1 MEAVDTKTT
10 KWYVE
15 VALPNPNVEP
25 KYRPLYEMSM
35 EEGHMRVANDEH
47 LGENILVSEIMF
59 FDTYNQAEDFAKNLN
74 VEFGYFTRV
83 IEYVS

>member
-1 MEAVDTKTT
+1 MQVEDTKTS

-25 KYRPLYEMSM
+25 VYRPLYGMGDG
-35 EEGHMRVANDEH
+35 EGHLRVANEEH
-47 LGENILVSEIMF
+47 LTDILVDEILF
-59 FDTYNQAEDFAKNLN
+59 FDTYIQAEDFAKNLN

-83 IEYVS
+83 MEYVT